1 MVQFESW
8 KDNYIFLRDYGNCTC
23 LNCHYGGAT
32 YTDDS
37 ETHTDSEYAHLFCIE
52 SISMVRLDLMM
63 VCAKW
68 RHQDTGKSIEDI
80 MEEEFW
86 NLPSQVID
94 RLDED
99 DKKWTIDEIRSL
111 INETSID

>member
-1 MVQFESW
+1 MVMFESW
-8 KDNYIFLRDYGNCTC
+8 KDNYIFLRDYGNATC

-80 MEEEFW
+80 QEEQFW

-99 DKKWTIDEIRSL
+99 DKKWTINEIKEL
-111 INETSID
+111 INETSTD